1 MTQESFPGHLKRI
14 SKRDIEQIL
23 EDTVGQTYGERFTH
37 YRSEYNRTVA
47 GERKDDVPPFPLTL
61 SIETVNRCNLAC
73 IMCHLPHFE
82 KEKTTLSTE
91 QIVKIFA
98 DAEKLGVPA
107 LTIGNGHEPL
117 LYKDVDTLIDEAVNH
132 KLMDLLLFT
141 NGHLLTK
148 ARVEKILNSGVTRVF
163 VSLDAATEE
172 TYNKVRRGRA
182 GTATGKGGGR
192 LAQVEANIRHL
203 VQRRDELGRGLPIV
217 RVSFVMQPE
226 NSHEIP
232 LFREKWENIVDA
244 VDFQR
249 MTSHSSI
256 ETMEL
261 LSEEERWK
269 EREPAAHFLRLKPD
283 ERYCHYPFDTL
294 TVWSDGSVGPCCAY
308 QGKNLSVGNVLEES
322 LEEIWN
328 GEKMQRL
335 RKQHLEG
342 NLNIVCQDCMGCS
355 DYSILRAAD
364 SLNK

>member
-1 MTQESFPGHLKRI
+1 VTQETFPGHLKRI
-14 SKRDIEQIL
+14 SRRNIEQIL
-23 EDTVGQTYGERFTH
+23 EDTVGKKYGDRFVH
-37 YRSEYNRTVA
+37 YRSEYNRIVG
-47 GERKDDVPPFPLTL
+47 GEGKGDVPPFPLTL
-61 SIETVNRCNLAC
+61 SVETVNRCNLAC

-82 KEKTTLSTE
+82 KEKTTMTTE
-91 QIVKIFA
+91 QLVKIFA

-107 LTIGNGHEPL
+107 ITIGNGHEPL
-117 LYKDVDTLIDEAVNH
+117 LYNDVDTLIDEAVNH
-132 KLMDLLLFT
+132 KIMDLLLFT

-148 ARVEKILNSGVTRVF
+148 SRVEKILNSGVTRVF

-172 TYNKVRRGRA
+172 TYNKIRKGRA
-182 GTATGKGGGR
+182 ARERGGR

-203 VQRRDELGRGLPIV
+203 VQRREELGLELPIV
-217 RVSFVMQPE
+217 RVSFVMQPD
-226 NSHEIP
+226 NAHEIAQ
-232 LFREKWENIVDA
+232 FRDKWKDVVDA

-294 TVWSDGSVGPCCAY
+294 TVWSDGTVGPCCAY
-308 QGKNLSVGNVLEES
+308 QGKNIAVGNVFEQT

-328 GEKMQRL
+328 GEKMNRL

-342 NLNIVCQDCMGCS
+342 KMNIVCQDCMACS
-355 DYSILRAAD
+355 DYSIMRTSEAL
-364 SLNK
+364 K